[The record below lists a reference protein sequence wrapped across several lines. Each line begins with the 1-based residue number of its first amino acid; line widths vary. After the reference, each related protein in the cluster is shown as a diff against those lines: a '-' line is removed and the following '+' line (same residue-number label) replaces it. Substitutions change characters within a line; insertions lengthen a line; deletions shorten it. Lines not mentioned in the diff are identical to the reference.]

1 MSVSSSDPKTTTASA
16 STYAPPHKIAP
27 FALIALFT
35 LCATVFSLSPAAL
48 MVVGQIVANS
58 AGGPV
63 WP

>member
-1 MSVSSSDPKTTTASA
+1 MSVSSSDPKTTIASA
-16 STYAPPHKIAP
+16 STYAPSHKIAS
-27 FALIALFT
+27 FALIAFFT
-35 LCATVFSLSPAAL
+35 LCAAAFSLSPAVL